1 MKGPDD
7 VSESLRTRWSAM
19 RSTNWWNM
27 LVAVL
32 PAYVVSRLCVLVGAA
47 VVAAE
52 VRVDANI
59 AQLEPD
65 RYRPDPHSAITSGSA
80 VRPIIDVFT
89 SWDGQWYMDLVRN
102 GYPKVVP
109 PDVTYHVPQ
118 ARAAFFPLFPML
130 GRFADRIL
138 PAGDVAAVLLLNTLL
153 GLVAVVLIGLLGERM
168 YGARVG
174 RTAAV
179 LAAVFPGS
187 FVFSFAYSEALMITL
202 AAAALLLLHA
212 REWTAAG
219 VLAALTTAA
228 RPNGVAIVVACAVA
242 AYFAIKERREWASLI
257 SVALAPIGF
266 IAFQLY
272 VGVHADE
279 PGVWFRV
286 QREAWDEGA
295 SFGWTAVRNTAEA
308 LIKPMTS
315 PTDTI
320 TAISVVTTVLLVWFG
335 WRARLAWPVMAYSW
349 TILAMMLMPATVTAR
364 PRFLF
369 TAFPLLIGAAKW
381 YVERRELIHSSP
393 DAPTGTLA
401 RHDAADDQ
409 LWTMTMVACGAGLA
423 VLTGLYGV
431 FGAIP

>member
-1 MKGPDD
+1 MTTADT
-7 VSESLRTRWSAM
+7 VSPTLRARWSAI
-19 RSTNWWNM
+19 RSTSWWHM
-27 LVAVL
+27 LVAAF

-52 VRVDANI
+52 IRVDANI
-59 AQLEPD
+59 ALTD
-65 RYRPDPHSAITSGSA
+65 GTAPDPHSAITTGSA
-80 VRPIIDVFT
+80 IRPMIDVFT
-89 SWDGQWYMDLVRN
+89 SWDGRWYMDLVRT
-102 GYPKVVP
+102 GYPRSVP
-109 PDVTYHVPQ
+109 PEVTYHMPE
-118 ARAAFFPLFPML
+118 ARAAFFPLFPMVA
-130 GRFADRIL
+130 RVADVIV
-138 PAGDVAAVLLLNTLL
+138 PFGDVIAVLVLNTLL
-153 GLVAVVLIGLLGERM
+153 GLAAVVLIGMLGERL

-187 FVFSFAYSEALMITL
+187 FVFSFAYSEALMIAL
-202 AAAALLLLHA
+202 AAATLLMLHE

-228 RPNGVAIVVACAVA
+228 RPNGVAIIVACAVA
-242 AYFAIKERREWASLI
+242 AFVAIRERREWASLV
-257 SVALAPIGF
+257 SVALAPLGF
-266 IAFQLY
+266 VAFQLY
-272 VGVHADE
+272 VGVHANE
-279 PGVWFRV
+279 PAVWFRV

-295 SFGWTAVRNTAEA
+295 SFGWTALQNTAEA
-308 LIKPMTS
+308 LIRPMTS

-320 TAISVVTTVLLVWFG
+320 TAISVVTTAVLLWLG
-335 WRARLAWPVMAYSW
+335 WRARLSWPVLAYSW
-349 TILAMMLMPATVTAR
+349 TIIAMMVMPATVTAR
-364 PRFLF
+364 PRFVF

-381 YVERRELIHSSP
+381 YVERRELLRAAP
-393 DAPTGTLA
+393 DSNTGTLA